1 MPSTYS
7 PSLKIQL
14 IPNGDQSGTWGTT
27 TNVNWDLVDEAV
39 AGVVSITM
47 TNANYTLSS
56 LDGVSDQA
64 RNMVIV
70 ATGSLSSTYQIVAPL
85 LSKIYIVTNNTSGG
99 QSITIGGSSGAV
111 VTIPNSYATL
121 VYCDGNDFYPALTTS
136 SDDFRV
142 LGALSVTGATT
153 LAGSLAVNGN
163 VTLAGTLNVTGS
175 TNIVPVGTTILFPS
189 VTPPTGF
196 LLCNGQAVSRGTY
209 ATLFALVGTTF
220 GPGDN
225 VTTFNLPSINQV
237 VPNVY
242 YMIKY

>member
-7 PSLKIQL
+7 PSLGIEL
-14 IPNGDQSGTWGTT
+14 IANGDQSGTWGTT
-27 TNVNWDLVDEAV
+27 TNSNWDLMEDAV

-47 TNANYTLSS
+47 TNATYVLTDYNALP
-56 LDGVSDQA
+56 DEA

-70 ATGSLSSTYQIVAPL
+70 AGGTLSATYKIEAPL
-85 LSKIYIVTNNTSGG
+85 KSKIYIVANKTSGG

-111 VTIPNSYATL
+111 VTIPNGYATL
-121 VYCDGNDFYPALTTS
+121 VYCDGNDFYPALTAS

-142 LGALSVTGATT
+142 LGALSATGATT
-153 LAGSLAVNGN
+153 LAGSLSVGGN
-163 VTLAGTLNVTGS
+163 TTLSGTLNVTGS
-175 TNIVPVGTTILFPS
+175 TNIVPVGTIIAFPS
-189 VTPPTGF
+189 VTPPSGF

-209 ATLFALVGTTF
+209 AALFALVGTTF

-225 VTTFNLPSINQV
+225 LTTFNLPSINQL

>member
-7 PSLKIQL
+7 PSLGIQL

-39 AGVVSITM
+39 AGVISITM

-56 LDGVSDQA
+56 LDGVSDEA

-85 LSKIYIVTNNTSGG
+85 LSKIYIVANNTSGG

-163 VTLAGTLNVTGS
+163 VTMAGTLNVTGS

>member
-7 PSLKIQL
+7 PSLGIQL

-27 TNVNWDLVDEAV
+27 TNTNWDLVDEAV

-47 TNANYTLSS
+47 TNSNYTLSS
-56 LDGVSDQA
+56 LDGITDEA

-70 ATGSLSSTYQIVAPL
+70 ATGSLSSTYQIIAPL
-85 LSKIYIVTNNTSGG
+85 VSKIYIVANNTSGG
-99 QSITIGGSSGAV
+99 QSITVGGSSGAV

-153 LAGSLAVNGN
+153 LAGSLAVSGN
-163 VTLAGTLNVTGS
+163 TTLSGTLSVTGG

-189 VTPPTGF
+189 ITPPTGF

-237 VPNVY
+237 VPSVY